1 VKRIYLGWIAIG
13 ALVVVSLVLAASSRS
28 RGPTGAIDDKLA
40 QYSQQALAREPA
52 AEPGD
57 GKVTLNLSRALRL
70 ALPVLGYFAYHPR
83 PDKHEEDP
91 AKLAQ
96 ARQDQAREWAERDML
111 AHLAA
116 DYKGALSV
124 VLVTPET
131 APASIVRQ
139 KVAKFPTTIIFD
151 DDNQEL
157 WRHEGDVTGAQ
168 IRREL
173 VRVKIEPAPASG
185 AGAKK

>member
-1 VKRIYLGWIAIG
+1 MYLGWIAIG
-13 ALVVVSLVLAASSRS
+13 ALVVVSLVLAASSRH
-28 RGPTGAIDDKLA
+28 RGPTSAVDEQVAG
-40 QYSQQALAREPA
+40 YSQQALGQEPA

-83 PDKHEEDP
+83 PDEHEEDP

-96 ARQDQAREWAERDML
+96 ARQDQAQERAERDML
-111 AHLAA
+111 AQLAA
-116 DYKGALSV
+116 DYRGALSV
-124 VLVTPET
+124 VLVTPMT
-131 APASIVRQ
+131 TPASIARH

-151 DDNQEL
+151 ADNQEL

-173 VRVKIEPAPASG
+173 VRVKIEPAPASD